1 MPLPLLGFEIK
12 RSLDFQRISFSVGGH
27 LGKKVVMLFVGPQKI
42 VDGW

>member
-12 RSLDFQRISFSVGGH
+12 RSLDFQRISFSVDGQRGT
-27 LGKKVVMLFVGPQKI
+27 KVIMLFVGPQKI